1 MIPVLALKALP
12 WRLIGYG
19 LAVAALIAFG
29 WRVNE
34 WRQGYHARAA
44 AEARAEQIAKDSAKA
59 LETVTAQLR
68 ASYEASEGYQNELSS
83 LRAAR
88 TPSRPVRVCRDVP
101 AASPN
106 RTAASGPDAAAPA
119 SGALPQE
126 PGPDIGPDLYRDADD
141 ADEVSARLRALQEW
155 VRATR

>member
-1 MIPVLALKALP
+1 MIPLLALKALP

-19 LAVAALIAFG
+19 VAVAALLAFG

-34 WRQGYHARAA
+34 WRQGYLGKAA

-101 AASPN
+101 APATGSATPG
-106 RTAASGPDAAAPA
+106 GPDATATAA
-119 SGALPQE
+119 GALPQE